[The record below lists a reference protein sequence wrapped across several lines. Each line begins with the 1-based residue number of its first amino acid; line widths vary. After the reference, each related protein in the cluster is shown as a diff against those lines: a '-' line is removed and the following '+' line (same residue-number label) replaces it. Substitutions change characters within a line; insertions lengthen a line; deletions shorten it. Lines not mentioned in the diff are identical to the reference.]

1 MWLEQNA
8 YLFEVAALNIAHVS
22 RHKNSKI
29 TKRSKIISNINS
41 CSVLSKAV
49 FKNRSFCACNWTSL
63 TPIPEE
69 IKQDWND
76 KMFELLKYQ
85 LIKNVKRVLT
95 FTENF
100 CMRVYLVAVAEIIYI
115 LRDE

>member
-1 MWLEQNA
+1 
-8 YLFEVAALNIAHVS
+8 
-22 RHKNSKI
+22 
-29 TKRSKIISNINS
+29 
-41 CSVLSKAV
+41 
-49 FKNRSFCACNWTSL
+49 
-63 TPIPEE
+63 
-69 IKQDWND
+69 
-76 KMFELLKYQ
+76 MFELLKYQ